1 MKEMSSYT
9 RGTIS
14 KFYNLIDKLLK
25 LPIETYVKP
34 WYLLL
39 LPRRQK
45 ELSCLSFL
53 SLLSWILKKILLDWQ
68 IVCKQ

>member
-9 RGTIS
+9 KGTIS

-39 LPRRQK
+39 PRRQK
-45 ELSCLSFL
+45 ELVLPEFSVFAFMDSKKDYSRLAN
-53 SLLSWILKKILLDWQ
+53 SL
-68 IVCKQ
+68 